1 MTGISSIPLF
11 MDDKF
16 VRELGITIEKKL
28 ARALHNVIEDKLRS
42 NISEKE
48 LEDLGKI
55 FNKLSV
61 VPILRFSEMRP
72 YELSLL
78 LDLFMINMN
87 DYCFGLLCNDDE
99 LIDIINRALDLENSY
114 NAKVFLEGY
123 IMPFRKLI
131 VEEIEIIVYD
141 DDAYDYVYD
150 YLYAGIDDYYNEI
163 YCAHENLGNGRWVF
177 RLDYSPSIDFLD
189 LFAM

>member
-11 MDDKF
+11 MDEKF
-16 VRELGITIEKKL
+16 IRELGITIEKKL
-28 ARALHNVIEDKLRS
+28 ARTLHNVIKDKLRS

-72 YELSLL
+72 YELSPL

>member
-11 MDDKF
+11 MDENF

-28 ARALHNVIEDKLRS
+28 ARALHEVIKDKLRY
-42 NISEKE
+42 NIPENE

-61 VPILRFSEMRP
+61 IPILRFSGMRP
-72 YELSLL
+72 YELSHL

-87 DYCFGLLCNDDE
+87 DYCFGLICYDDE
-99 LIDIINRALDLENSY
+99 LIDIINRALDLENAY
-114 NAKVFLEGY
+114 NAKVFLDGY

-141 DDAYDYVYD
+141 IDAYDYVHD
-150 YLYAGIDDYYNEI
+150 NLYAGIEDFYNEI
-163 YCAHENLGNGRWVF
+163 YCAHENLGKGRWVF